1 MSNTYLLADTAF
13 LMAGHKYVS
22 HLSQPKLKFAG
33 GGQYTMSV
41 TKGHKIIRIL
51 PTPADQTTPHRTI
64 YFHLDEPYDLPTFVN
79 NIFYQ
84 CSNRPN
90 ANTPSAFT
98 WHLRYVWLQMPSSS
112 AAHTVPR
119 QRTPYPTRHVE
130 QPIKATPL
138 LSVFSWQDEKNKQ
151 TASKELHGD
160 AKLDQRTVKLDTVHS
175 RQIFESKSH
184 YYIGRLGD
192 C

>member
-1 MSNTYLLADTAF
+1 MCIVPCQGSQPPGMSNTYPLADTAF

-51 PTPADQTTPHRTI
+51 PTPVTQATPHRTI
-64 YFHLDEPYDLPTFVN
+64 YFHLDEPSTFVN

-98 WHLRYVWLQMPSSS
+98 WHLRYGCKCQAVLKYTQS
-112 AAHTVPR
+112 
-119 QRTPYPTRHVE
+119 HVE
-130 QPIKATPL
+130 GLHIIQHGTLNNLFKL
-138 LSVFSWQDEKNKQ
+138 LPCSACLAGKMRKTNKQ
-151 TASKELHGD
+151 PQKNYTEM
-160 AKLDQRTVKLDTVHS
+160 QN
-175 RQIFESKSH
+175 
-184 YYIGRLGD
+184 
-192 C
+192 